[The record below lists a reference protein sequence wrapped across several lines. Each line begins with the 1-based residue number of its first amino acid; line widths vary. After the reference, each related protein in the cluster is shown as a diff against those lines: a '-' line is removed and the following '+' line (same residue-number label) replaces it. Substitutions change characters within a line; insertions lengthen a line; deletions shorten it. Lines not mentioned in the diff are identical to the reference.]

1 MRALFS
7 PIIWLR
13 TASLQWQRPLAGLAG
28 ITQIGTKLSQ
38 GTCFVK
44 MKDLVGIGKT
54 VKTVSD
60 AVRGAVSVLDRPT
73 TIRKEGRARIEVAAS
88 RVEAI
93 AKAEV
98 RAAQIRQEGEI
109 TLADRAKQRFLFE
122 QSMQQQSLEN
132 ILVKAVEYSK
142 KQKQRKGRKIPEHWL
157 YRLLINAKDA
167 TDEEVQDIFAKLIV
181 EQGSEGK
188 KAISYMTLDALR
200 LFEPRHARSFKV
212 FCQLYYLFGPV
223 CFGMH
228 DPDSGEWIG
237 DEEFGDLEEL
247 GMVEVNR
254 LPDGSHFGMRDCSIE
269 ILVRKESDDLRS
281 IFGTSSSLSR
291 RGMELSKVLY
301 PEVSHQ
307 YWHSLRK
314 NLKKS
319 LYESTTA
326 KFIAPDVQLECFKGI
341 LNVVADDETPFTI
354 SVRPWRTDYGKRYV
368 VAEYNGEWIVHPEAP
383 RTFYVPLYLRRFLDE
398 LRGK

>member
-1 MRALFS
+1 MA
-7 PIIWLR
+7 
-13 TASLQWQRPLAGLAG
+13 RPLAGLAG

-38 GTCFVK
+38 GTWFVK

-60 AVRGAVSVLDRPT
+60 AVRGAVSVLYRPT
-73 TIRKEGRARIEVAAS
+73 AIRKEGRARIEVAAS
-88 RVEAI
+88 RLEAI

-142 KQKQRKGRKIPEHWL
+142 KQKKRKGRKIPEHWL
-157 YRLLINAKDA
+157 YRLLINVKDV

-188 KAISYMTLDALR
+188 SAISYMTLDALR
-200 LFEPRHARSFKV
+200 LFEPRHARYFKA
-212 FCQLYYLFGPV
+212 FCQLYYLFGSV
-223 CFGMH
+223 CFGLD
-228 DPDSGEWIG
+228 DPDSDEWIG

-247 GMVEVNR
+247 GMVE
-254 LPDGSHFGMRDCSIE
+254 GSQLSGSLLAMGDCWIE
-269 ILVRKESDDLRS
+269 IRARKEGDDLQS
-281 IFGTSSSLSR
+281 IFGTSISFSR
-291 RGMELSKVLY
+291 RGAELSKVLY
-301 PEVSHQ
+301 PEVSQQ
-307 YWHSLRK
+307 YWGSVRK

-319 LYESTTA
+319 IYESTMA
-326 KFIAPDVQLECFKGI
+326 EFIAPDVQLKCFKDI
-341 LNVVADDETPFTI
+341 LDIITDDETPFTI
-354 SVRPWRTDYGKRYV
+354 SVSPWHTDYSKRDHGERYV
-368 VAEYNGEWIVHPEAP
+368 VVEYNGEWTVQPKAP
-383 RTFYVPLYLRRFLDE
+383 RIFYVPPYLRRFLDE